1 MSSPRVGL
9 RSRVSMVLAAAALA
23 TALPAWSQ
31 VPSPPTGPAPRA
43 APGTTAPELN
53 PDTRLRRPAGRRS
66 QDIFAPEPP
75 GPCPLAE
82 SNVQVTLSS
91 VTFQGATALTPE
103 VLRATYADYIGRP
116 QPVAVICAIRDRAA
130 RMLFDRGVLARVEI
144 PEQRIA
150 GGALVLEVIEAHVV
164 NVRVRGD
171 IGPAQAAVEGY
182 VEQLRG
188 MAPFDMARAQRYLLL
203 ASDIPGVNMRAAIR
217 PSTSAEKG
225 AVDIDVTVTREDWQ
239 ALANIQNLGSRT
251 VGRWGGL
258 LRGEVDSLTPLG
270 EETALTAFRT
280 LEANEQW
287 LVQGT
292 EAARLGSDG
301 WIVRGSA
308 AYGESHPGGP
318 LKGLGLK
325 STSVIATLEGAYPLI
340 RSRAK
345 NLNLAGGFDVIDQKN
360 DIAGA
365 ALSRDHL
372 RILYLRADGDARTE
386 AFGYPT
392 LLNGA
397 LTVRKGVSSL
407 GGSDRGDPLS
417 RAGAKP
423 DAWLARA
430 AASAETAV
438 TDRLVAAVRVQ
449 GQYSKDPL
457 LPYEQLAL
465 GDLTVGRGYDP
476 AAVLGDSGVA
486 GAFEVRYGA
495 LAVYPRVLATP
506 YAFFDAGWVRNH
518 DAAASGLD
526 RNKTLKSVG
535 GGVLFRIAGRANAEF
550 TVAHTLDSA
559 TPGGGKDT
567 RVLIQLTAS
576 LR

>member
-9 RSRVSMVLAAAALA
+9 RPRVSMALAAAALA
-23 TALPAWSQ
+23 TAPAAWGQ
-31 VPSPPTGPAPRA
+31 VPPTAAPAPRA

-53 PDTRLRRPAGRRS
+53 PETRLRRPPGRRG

-75 GPCPLAE
+75 GPCPLAG
-82 SNVQVTLSS
+82 SDVQVTLSS
-91 VTFQGATALTPE
+91 VTFRGATALTADT
-103 VLRATYADYIGRP
+103 LRGAYADYLGRP

-144 PEQRIA
+144 PEQRIT

-171 IGPAQAAVEGY
+171 IGPAQAAVERY
-182 VEQLRG
+182 VERLRG

-203 ASDIPGVNMRAAIR
+203 ASDVPGVNMRAAIR
-217 PSTSAEKG
+217 PSASAEKG

-239 ALANIQNLGSRT
+239 ALANVQNLGSKT

-258 LRGEVDSLTPLG
+258 LRGEVDGLTAYG
-270 EETALTAFRT
+270 EATSLTAFRT
-280 LEANEQW
+280 IEANEQW

-292 EAARLGSDG
+292 EAARIGSNG
-301 WIVRGSA
+301 WIVRGAA
-308 AYGESHPGGP
+308 AYGESRPGGP

-325 STSVIATLEGAYPLI
+325 STSVIGTLEAAYPLL
-340 RSRAK
+340 RTRAR
-345 NLNLAGGFDVIDQKN
+345 NVNLAGGFDLIDQKN

-372 RILYLRADGDARTE
+372 RVAYLRADADLRTE

-397 LTVRKGVSSL
+397 LTVRKGVSGL
-407 GGSDRGDPLS
+407 GASSSGDALS

-430 AASAETAV
+430 AGSAEAAV

-449 GQYSKDPL
+449 GQYSGDPL

-486 GAFEVRYGA
+486 GAFELRYGA
-495 LAVYPRVLATP
+495 LPVYPRVLATP

-526 RNKTLKSVG
+526 RDKTLKSIG

-550 TVAHTLDSA
+550 TVAHTLDSV

-567 RVLIQLTAS
+567 RILVQLTAS